1 MGMEGVLQ
9 QCHSLWNPFE
19 MQDKNYIMINHRK
32 LFMNRCQLTSSSVS
46 LVEGKE
52 LETLWLTKEF
62 LKTAVIRGFRFLNTD
77 TSN

>member
-1 MGMEGVLQ
+1 M
-9 QCHSLWNPFE
+9 
-19 MQDKNYIMINHRK
+19 
-32 LFMNRCQLTSSSVS
+32 SSSVS